1 MTKDVTDV
9 TKDVT
14 CVTSHYLF
22 YLDKKKK
29 HKSKMFKFIF
39 TISDIIVTINLVLRL
54 CLTYLVYH
62 MITYTTSY
70 RYIS

>member
-39 TISDIIVTINLVLRL
+39 TISDIIVTMNLVLGL

-62 MITYTTSY
+62 MITYTTPY